1 MKAGNKFNIGDHV
14 GVISDTLTGTIVRI
28 GPQLITI
35 VCEDGF
41 EYNYGAHELV
51 INKDWDKLMHHS
63 HPQDYSAKSSAAKP
77 NFRVKKGNVI
87 KEVDLHIHQLIDS
100 EIGMNNFDKL
110 SLQLKVA
117 RKELESAISKK
128 HPKIIFIHG
137 RGAGVLKN
145 ELISLFSKYSV
156 DYHDASYIEYG
167 QGATEVII
175 YQNKK

>member
-1 MKAGNKFNIGDHV
+1 MKAKNKFSAGDHV
-14 GVISDTLTGTIVRI
+14 SVINDTLKGVVVKIELT
-28 GPQLITI
+28 LITI

-41 EYNYGAHELV
+41 EYTYNDHELV

-63 HPQDYSAKSSAAKP
+63 PVHDHSIKSSEAKP
-77 NFRVKKGNVI
+77 NFKVKKGNFI
-87 KEVDLHIHQLIDS
+87 KEVDLHIHQLIES
-100 EIGMNNFDKL
+100 EIGMSNFDKL

-145 ELISLFSKYSV
+145 ELMSLFDKYNV

>member
-1 MKAGNKFNIGDHV
+1 MKARNKFNIGDHV
-14 GVISDTLTGTIVRI
+14 GVISDTLKGTIVKI
-28 GPQLITI
+28 ELQLITI
-35 VCEDGF
+35 ACEDGF
-41 EYNYGAHELV
+41 EYTYDANELV

-63 HPQDYSAKSSAAKP
+63 PSQENTTASSEAKP
-77 NFRVKKGNVI
+77 TFKVKKGNFI
-87 KEVDLHIHQLIDS
+87 KEVDLHIHELIDS
-100 EIGMNNFDKL
+100 DIGMSNFDKL
-110 SLQLKVA
+110 SLQLKIA

-145 ELISLFSKYSV
+145 ELIRLFEKYNV